1 MTQSSHQPRPADTSD
16 GVFPLPPMPD
26 PLLDQWA
33 AHEGPYI
40 PAQARELLRLA
51 ICYCQDKNGVPAR
64 EHGTAFPSEQ
74 LLAHHLGDVDQ
85 AVVSRL
91 FKRLKLAGFVRY
103 EAVPA
108 ENGYTQNIYTFTGL
122 DTGWAVTKSKAKLS
136 QEDVYALQARL
147 EKQERENAALHR
159 LLAEAVD
166 ALAVHDPDH
175 AEKLSYQVVVEDE
188 DDSSPSTDDNRM
200 TSFLSYDNTDVLSDP
215 EKQQI
220 IGELDDWWYYFEQ
233 ATSWGGKNGALNWY
247 TRMGK
252 CRKTGCFACT
262 RRFPQEPNPHRAEFR
277 RKLEEIKQDAA
288 KPAGEENTV
297 QCQSCGQRKQPGQLN
312 DVGMCGECVDW
323 EQRMEEARRL

>member
-1 MTQSSHQPRPADTSD
+1 MTQSSHQPTIADAPD
-16 GVFPLPPMPD
+16 GLFDLPPMPD

-33 AHEGPYI
+33 AHQGYYI
-40 PAQARELLRLA
+40 PAQARELLRLLV
-51 ICYCQDKNGVPAR
+51 CYCQDKNGVPAR
-64 EHGTAFPSEQ
+64 EHGTCFPSEK

-85 AVVSRL
+85 SVVSRL
-91 FKRLKLAGFVRY
+91 LKRLVKSGHIRY
-103 EAVPA
+103 EPVPA
-108 ENGYTQNIYTFTGL
+108 ASGYTQNIYTLAGV
-122 DTGWAVTKSKAKLS
+122 DYGWAVTKSKAKPT
-136 QEDVYALQARL
+136 QEDFYALQARL

-200 TSFLSYDNTDVLSDP
+200 TSFLSYGSEPEADP

-233 ATSWGGKNGALNWY
+233 ATSWDGKNGALNWY

-262 RRFPQEPNPHRAEFR
+262 RRFPEEPNPHRAEFW

-288 KPAGEENTV
+288 KPEGEENTV

-312 DVGMCGECVDW
+312 EVGMCGECVDW